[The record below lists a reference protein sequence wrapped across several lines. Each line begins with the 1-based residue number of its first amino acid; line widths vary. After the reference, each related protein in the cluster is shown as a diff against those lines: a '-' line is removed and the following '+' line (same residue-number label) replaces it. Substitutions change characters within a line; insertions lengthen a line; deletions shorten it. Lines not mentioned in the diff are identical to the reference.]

1 MATPSNG
8 YAGYLERS
16 TTAGSSDTYEKV
28 ALIREVTLPRSTRE
42 AIDVTHTEHSGYVEF
57 IPSSLNAIEDVEFTV
72 MYDPDDAVHAKLSTD
87 ATTTHTYQN
96 SHFWRWCRDDGT
108 VRWECQGFVIDIG
121 EEIERDEVITLT
133 FTLKLTGAPTTIHN

>member
-16 TTAGSSDTYEKV
+16 TAAGSNAAYEKI
-28 ALIREVTLPRSTRE
+28 ALIRDVGLPRTTRE
-42 AIDVTHTEHSGYVEF
+42 AIDVTDTEHTGYTEF
-57 IPSSLNAIEDVEFTV
+57 IPSSLKTLEDVEFTV
-72 MYDPDDAVHAKLSTD
+72 MYDPDDTVHAKLATD

-96 SHFWRWCRDDGT
+96 SFYWRWCRDDGT

-121 EEIERDEVITLT
+121 EEIERDEVVTLT
-133 FTLKLTGAPTTIHN
+133 FTIKLTGAPTTIHN